1 MTLDYLEK
9 REASLKNIGP
19 PDKESSEAESDKDE
33 GDENEYYRAKSLEK
47 VRIIKSAKRKEREQK
62 VESKPA
68 EEI

>member
-9 REASLKNIGP
+9 REASLKNIAL

-33 GDENEYYRAKSLEK
+33 GEEPEYQRAKSLEK

-62 VESKPA
+62 VESKPP
-68 EEI
+68 EDS